1 MTSLSDSGS
10 WAQSEKIEGKRRLAT
25 TSNLQNIQDVISMLW
40 KRCSISKTVGC
51 PHRMFIG

>member
-40 KRCSISKTVGC
+40 KRCNISKTVGC